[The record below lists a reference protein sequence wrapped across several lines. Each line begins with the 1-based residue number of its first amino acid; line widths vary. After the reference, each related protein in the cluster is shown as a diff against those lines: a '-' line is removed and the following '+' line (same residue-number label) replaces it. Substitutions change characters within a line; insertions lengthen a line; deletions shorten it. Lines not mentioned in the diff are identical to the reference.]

1 MVGKSTNLEICN
13 SSEFI
18 PSLDWQPR
26 VGVSVRVIQTNTS
39 RQQEAPLIIICN
51 GQVCILEQ
59 FNITKD
65 SILFQDHEGIILSIE
80 RTFIILFLTVVL

>member
-65 SILFQDHEGIILSIE
+65 SILFQDHEGIILSI
-80 RTFIILFLTVVL
+80 